1 MATPAPAISA
11 DSGAVAISMIDG
23 VLVVSLDPS
32 ARFEALRQCT
42 RDLFNQTPE
51 RFRGYDAR
59 LDLATRP
66 IDLFDLRRL
75 VHLLRDE
82 FGVTVTALYCTQTN
96 LTRFAERE
104 LKLKVYT
111 ERQENAPKK
120 PPVAK
125 VSAARPSA
133 ARPEP
138 AKVLI
143 DGPGAQ
149 TKKLTAPKLESG
161 RGAERAARSDAPELA
176 DGGSRLQTIERS
188 LRSGQKV
195 HFDGDV
201 VVFGDINPGAEV
213 IASGNI
219 MVFGA
224 LKGLAHAGAR
234 GDDGGLIIS
243 FDFRPTQLRIG
254 RKIALPPDQIRR
266 GGGRVW
272 SPEVAWV
279 QGGQIIIEPYQ
290 GRLPK

>member
-1 MATPAPAISA
+1 MATPAPAITA
-11 DSGAVAISMIDG
+11 DSGTVSLSKVDG
-23 VLVVSLDPS
+23 VLVVSLDPK

-42 RDLFNQTPE
+42 RELFAKHPD
-51 RFRGYDAR
+51 RFRGFDAR
-59 LDLATRP
+59 LDLATRK

-111 ERQENAPKK
+111 ETQENAPRK
-120 PPVAK
+120 PPAPEAPKPATVVVQAPKPAPAVAK
-125 VSAARPSA
+125 TRNLSANTARPKTQ
-133 ARPEP
+133 RIPEP
-138 AKVLI
+138 NSPDLKS
-143 DGPGAQ
+143 GGA
-149 TKKLTAPKLESG
+149 
-161 RGAERAARSDAPELA
+161 
-176 DGGSRLQTIERS
+176 RLQTIDRS
-188 LRSGQKV
+188 LRSGQKI

-224 LKGLAHAGAR
+224 LKGMAHAGAR
-234 GDDGGLIIS
+234 GDDGGIIIS

-290 GRLPK
+290 GRLPR

>member
-11 DSGAVAISMIDG
+11 DSGAVKMSMIDG
-23 VLVVSLDPS
+23 VLVVSLDPK

-120 PPVAK
+120 P
-125 VSAARPSA
+125 AARPA
-133 ARPEP
+133 P
-138 AKVLI
+138 AKVVI
-143 DGPGAQ
+143 SAPQAQ
-149 TKKLTAPKLESG
+149 TRKLTAPEPEPAPAG
-161 RGAERAARSDAPELA
+161 RPSEPDLQ
-176 DGGSRLQTIERS
+176 DGGVRLQTIERS

-201 VVFGDINPGAEV
+201 VIFGDINPGAEV

-219 MVFGA
+219 MIFGA
-224 LKGLAHAGAR
+224 LKGMAHAGAR

-254 RKIALPPDQIRR
+254 RKIALPPDHIRR

-290 GRLPK
+290 GRLPR